1 MKVGARL
8 AGGGA
13 HHCRRLMRMGALLAL
28 QPVGPQPGV
37 GTISRGHSARRDA
50 STGGVMRLGLGSG
63 VMLLGSGVMPLGAGV
78 RGEQLLSEQA

>member
-1 MKVGARL
+1 MHFGRQRRARL

-13 HHCRRLMRMGALLAL
+13 HDCCWLVRVGARLAL

-63 VMLLGSGVMPLGAGV
+63 VMPLGAGV